1 MKIKKPL
8 LAAKFE
14 PAKAKFPYIVTPKID
29 GIRFLM
35 VDSVAVSRTFKPIR
49 NKHIQDLLSQYLP
62 DGIDGELTSGDTFQ
76 SSTSAIMSIEGSPD
90 FKVWIFDYVDPE
102 KEEIGTYR
110 DRMNELFDIEYN
122 LCRHECPFEYKFLSG
137 GHIVK
142 TLEEVERLETI
153 YLSEGYEGVMLRDP
167 MGTYK
172 FGRST
177 VNENILLKVKQFVDD
192 EAVLLDIQEKM
203 HNENPAETDAF
214 GHTKRSLSLDGL
226 VGANTTGNLIVKNKE
241 GQVFSIGSGLNDFL
255 REELWNNKEN
265 YIGKFVKYK
274 YFPQGVK
281 ELPRHPVFLGFR
293 DFDDIEMDTS
303 ETGH

>member
-8 LAAKFE
+8 LAAKFD
-14 PAKAKFPYIVTPKID
+14 PTKAQFPYIATPKID

-35 VDSVAVSRTFKPIR
+35 VDGVAVSRTFKPIR

-90 FKVWIFDYVDPE
+90 FKVWVFDYVDPD
-102 KEEIGTYR
+102 KEEIDLYKE
-110 DRMNELFDIEYN
+110 RMCDLFDIEDQ
-122 LCRHECPFEYKFLSG
+122 LLSQDPPFEYQFLSG
-137 GHIVK
+137 GHIVR
-142 TLEEVERLETI
+142 TLEEIERLETI
-153 YLSEGYEGVMLRDP
+153 YLSEGYEGLMLRDP

-192 EAVLLDIQEKM
+192 EAVLLDIEEKM
-203 HNENPAETDAF
+203 HNENPAEKDAF
-214 GHTKRSLSLDGL
+214 GHTKRSSSLEGM
-226 VGANTTGNLIVKNKE
+226 VGADTAGNLIVKNKD
-241 GQVFSIGSGLNDFL
+241 GQEFSIGSGLNDAL
-255 REELWNNKEN
+255 REELWNNKEE
-265 YIGKFVKYK
+265 YIGKLVKFK
-274 YFPQGVK
+274 YFAVGVK

-293 DFDDIEMDTS
+293 DS
-303 ETGH
+303 EEE